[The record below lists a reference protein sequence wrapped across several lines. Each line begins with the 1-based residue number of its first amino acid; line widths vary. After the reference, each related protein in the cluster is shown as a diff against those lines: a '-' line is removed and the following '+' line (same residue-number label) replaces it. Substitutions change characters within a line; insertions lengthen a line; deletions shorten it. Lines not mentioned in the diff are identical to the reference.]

1 MRPTLIFRVAKRLNS
16 KSRCVIMQGKYRRQR
31 TRSLQLSHP
40 RALFEV
46 CSQCLPL
53 MRKILEVRIETLR
66 LKQFSLIP
74 IRVELPR
81 FLIPNRMYQQLSQ
94 RSLTTRST
102 LLNNKLMN
110 YRSMGRVKCL
120 LRRFAYR
127 SQRNK

>member
-46 CSQCLPL
+46 CSPCLPL

-74 IRVELPR
+74 IRVEPPR
-81 FLIPNRMYQQLSQ
+81 FLIPNRMYRQLSQ
-94 RSLTTRST
+94 RSLTTRSA

-110 YRSMGRVKCL
+110 YRSMGRVKFL
-120 LRRFAYR
+120 LRRFVYR